1 MPRMLAGAAGF
12 EPATLGFGDRCSSQT
27 ELRSCVSHA
36 MTCWTFML
44 APSSGDGG
52 LINSNTPRIHGSNAF
67 VSSKCLFCV
76 HSPYTSA
83 KIRKKSRCSAIGGG
97 QPAGGAPIRRAK
109 VACKPSSV
117 FRVERTTT
125 IYLGLSLPT
134 GSSGQPGDGPGR
146 TLSPY

>member
-36 MTCWTFML
+36 MTCWRFML

-67 VSSKCLFCV
+67 VSSRGLFYV
-76 HSPYTSA
+76 HPPYTSA
-83 KIRKKSRCSAIGGG
+83 KIRRKSRCSAIGGG
-97 QPAGGAPIRRAK
+97 ERNQQEARR
-109 VACKPSSV
+109 
-117 FRVERTTT
+117 
-125 IYLGLSLPT
+125 
-134 GSSGQPGDGPGR
+134 
-146 TLSPY
+146 